1 MLVVEPGD
9 SLKHIQTSK
18 MLSGEETGLGL
29 GSDGETSDY
38 QRSTPSPGDTNDR
51 ITEVTEGL
59 DKADSLR
66 EPESPGSVSWK
77 PSPDLGF
84 VDYVPFSDC
93 HPRLGLQAASKVNNV
108 KNVTESSNTDTDTA
122 NVLLSKSLKV
132 DVEKLPTVMTSMV
145 TSKNHPSLM
154 FKRSEGSLSSSSRKR
169 YTGVLGNNQR
179 SASKK
184 SPRFVSVDQ
193 RKTSLS
199 KTTQGSKELLL
210 HSNLFNSFRITKPKS
225 NLKSDQVRPTRSKS
239 AASKSGVN
247 GIHFESTSFYK
258 QSDLLPPLQSLPP
271 TSATTSTVFSPTK
284 TEPTELFSSNIN
296 FLDDKND
303 SELSTEGSQEAVQ
316 DIIKPS
322 QDQGD
327 KPCHSEAVT
336 HSEDAIFALPNP
348 KKIRFPAVPFSSAIQ
363 CKWEGCGE
371 CFKTHAKLSDHIK
384 TTHVVGEESGDTIK
398 YSCRWVGCKV
408 FGKKSSSMS
417 WLERHVPRHGS
428 KFTFD
433 CIVEGCRMRFS
444 SQAMLERHVN
454 SHFPESNKQNNSA
467 QSGPRK
473 SIEGVT
479 AKKRLK
485 RAGVRLK
492 FRQLPFSA
500 RIFDFFDAG
509 LMSGI
514 RHYNS
519 ELQKTSYETFNM
531 RTDSIEFH
539 SKIISIRKDGNGSR
553 QVQLKWIPEDLLP
566 DQWVPLDEVT
576 QTKTVK
582 ISNLPEKSK
591 QKLNH
596 QLLFQ
601 PERRKQSRKTKRQD
615 DNNLFLTP
623 AEVRVKEARLSSME
637 DSL

>member
-1 MLVVEPGD
+1 
-9 SLKHIQTSK
+9 
-18 MLSGEETGLGL
+18 
-29 GSDGETSDY
+29 
-38 QRSTPSPGDTNDR
+38 
-51 ITEVTEGL
+51 
-59 DKADSLR
+59 
-66 EPESPGSVSWK
+66 
-77 PSPDLGF
+77 
-84 VDYVPFSDC
+84 
-93 HPRLGLQAASKVNNV
+93 
-108 KNVTESSNTDTDTA
+108 
-122 NVLLSKSLKV
+122 
-132 DVEKLPTVMTSMV
+132 
-145 TSKNHPSLM
+145 M
-154 FKRSEGSLSSSSRKR
+154 FKRSEAANSVSSSSRKR

-193 RKTSLS
+193 RKSSLN
-199 KTTQGSKELLL
+199 KTIPGSKELLL
-210 HSNLFNSFRITKPKS
+210 HPNLFNSFRITKPKS
-225 NLKSDQVRPTRSKS
+225 NLKCDQTSRPRPTSSKKKS
-239 AASKSGVN
+239 AGSKTA
-247 GIHFESTSFYK
+247 GIHFDSQSFYSSDSKTGPVNK
-258 QSDLLPPLQSLPP
+258 QSDLQPPPTLPP
-271 TSATTSTVFSPTK
+271 TSATTSTAFSPSK
-284 TEPTELFSSNIN
+284 TESTEHFSSKIN
-296 FLDDKND
+296 FLDDKNE
-303 SELSTEGSQEAVQ
+303 SENSTEGSQEAVQ
-316 DIIKPS
+316 DIIKAS
-322 QDQGD
+322 TDRAD
-327 KPCHSEAVT
+327 KSCRSEASVA
-336 HSEDAIFALPNP
+336 HPEEAIFALPNP
-348 KKIRFPAVPFSSAIQ
+348 KKIRFPAVPCSSAIQ

-371 CFKTHAKLSDHIK
+371 LFKTHGKLSDHIK
-384 TTHVVGEESGDTIK
+384 TTHVVGEESGDTTT

-408 FGKKSSSMS
+408 FGKKSSKMS

-428 KFTFD
+428 KFTHD

-454 SHFPESNKQNNSA
+454 SHFPESSSKQNNSS
-467 QSGPRK
+467 QSGGPRK

-509 LMSGI
+509 LMSGL

-519 ELQKTSYETFNM
+519 DLQTTSYETFNISQ
-531 RTDSIEFH
+531 DSIEFH

-576 QTKTVK
+576 GRKTVK

-615 DNNLFLTP
+615 NYNLFLTP
-623 AEVRVKEARLSSME
+623 DEVKRKEAVLEAGSS
-637 DSL
+637 